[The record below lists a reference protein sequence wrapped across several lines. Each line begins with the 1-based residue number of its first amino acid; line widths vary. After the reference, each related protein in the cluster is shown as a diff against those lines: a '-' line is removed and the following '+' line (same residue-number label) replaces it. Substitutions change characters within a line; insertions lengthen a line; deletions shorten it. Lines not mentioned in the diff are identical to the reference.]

1 MKANMSI
8 KNNVRYSFVLSFKFD
23 INSTQY
29 GETPVEIAKRL
40 SEEEILQV
48 LLVRQNIFHAH

>member
-48 LLVRQNIFHAH
+48 LLVRHAH